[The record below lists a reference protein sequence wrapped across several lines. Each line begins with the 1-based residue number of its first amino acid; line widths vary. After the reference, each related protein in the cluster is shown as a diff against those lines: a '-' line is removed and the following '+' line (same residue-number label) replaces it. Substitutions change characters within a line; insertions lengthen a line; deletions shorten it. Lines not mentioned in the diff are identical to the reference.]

1 MTKEIQKY
9 PYNVRTED
17 EIKIFFS
24 DRICEQVVRIT
35 YTNGQIFCTI
45 KDKIPSKK
53 REILCSATLIFG
65 TLFGIPKDAQ
75 PMGVPTR
82 FPSATEI
89 HRSAPQDFHK
99 YAPTVNL
106 RCDKIFMM
114 ANNNMKMIPLIYING
129 HYSYINEQLLKK
141 LRAGDLSAGIAVV
154 TIGVIVYVM
163 CQLPGID
170 AFTILRELG
179 RLNAPTVDPRFGLDP
194 TTPSRPGSGSTLQ
207 ITRPTA
213 MPHQEFDDLTKE
225 ERRQVPHHYDKI
237 IDVEGHP
244 RLRVGFWQS
253 RYKVPDH
260 GGLHGLPYSVKNNGG
275 TKTEKSDDTA
285 LAMMQSIEDMP
296 HRPNTVWFDQDD
308 VTYQGGTDR
317 EFPAVYILD
326 DDTKVVAVF
335 NKQTGNF
342 VTTCQLTEK
351 QETELKR
358 THNFGGGEG
367 WFSGKVNNL
376 PPKGITSINSF
387 ENDVMGITPVD
398 DSQIDNS
405 NN

>member
-1 MTKEIQKY
+1 MTKQIYKY
-9 PYNVRTED
+9 PYNAKTED
-17 EIKIFFS
+17 EIKIFLS
-24 DRICEQVVRIT
+24 DQICEQVMKIT
-35 YTNGQIFCTI
+35 YKNGQIFCTI
-45 KDKIPSKK
+45 KDRITSKNK
-53 REILCSATLIFG
+53 EILLSAAIF
-65 TLFGIPKDAQ
+65 FGALLVMPTESPAI
-75 PMGVPTR
+75 GVPIR
-82 FPSATEI
+82 FPSAPEI
-89 HRSAPQDFHK
+89 HRPVPQYFPK
-99 YAPTVNL
+99 YAPTINPRVE
-106 RCDKIFMM
+106 KIIMIT
-114 ANNNMKMIPLIYING
+114 NNKMIPLIYING
-129 HYSYINEQLLKK
+129 HYSYINEQLLRK
-141 LRAGDLSAGIAVV
+141 LRAGDLSASIIVV

-163 CQLPGID
+163 CQLSGID

-179 RLNAPTVDPRFGLDP
+179 RLNAPTVDPRFGLNP

-213 MPHQEFDDLTKE
+213 MPHQEFDGLTKE
-225 ERRQVPHHYDKI
+225 DRRQVPHHHDKI

-260 GGLHGLPYSVKNNGG
+260 GSLHGLLYSVKNNGG

-296 HRPNTVWFDQDD
+296 HRPNAIWFDQDEAI
-308 VTYQGGTDR
+308 YQGGTDR
-317 EFPAVYILD
+317 AFPAVYIFD

-351 QETELKR
+351 QETELKG